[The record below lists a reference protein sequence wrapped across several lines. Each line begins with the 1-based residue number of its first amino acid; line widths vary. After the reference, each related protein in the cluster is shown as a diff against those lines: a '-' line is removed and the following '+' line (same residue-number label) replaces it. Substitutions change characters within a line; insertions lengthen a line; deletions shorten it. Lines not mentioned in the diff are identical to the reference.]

1 MPSHTSWFNNS
12 QVIIILNI
20 HLFDIYIVLI
30 TVALQVCSEQY
41 VIWNR
46 TIRTFEQKF
55 GFKVSIVFAL
65 HHADPFSSKHFK
77 WINTFFLSSR
87 YLHINNN
94 NFFSVLNSY
103 SGNYDL
109 HKGSR
114 KKDQLYVIIGSA
126 AGAAILLLATII
138 SCLFMHKGKTKY
150 YDQGKVLNQNYI

>member
-1 MPSHTSWFNNS
+1 MPSHTSWFNSS

-41 VIWNR
+41 VIWNC

-77 WINTFFLSSR
+77 YQYIFSKFTIFT
-87 YLHINNN
+87 HNNN
-94 NFFSVLNSY
+94 YFFSVLNSY